1 MTRSWTSD
9 ALLLSLVDWGFGLSA
24 IGWAVRIVFVHGSTI
39 VGSTLA
45 ALNLA
50 VGVLLLVR
58 RTPARLAGLR
68 DSLLCLGSLVAS
80 GVVLKLAPPPE
91 AWPLSASIL
100 FAAGG
105 LGALLSLASLGTSFG
120 VLPALR
126 GLVARGPYR
135 WIRHPAYAC
144 ETLLVVACALADLR
158 APWPW
163 LAAAVAV
170 ALLVL
175 RVRLEERLLRL
186 DPAYLAYET
195 RVPWRLLPG
204 VW

>member
-1 MTRSWTSD
+1 MR
-9 ALLLSLVDWGFGLSA
+9 LVDWGFGLSA
-24 IGWAVRIVFVHGSTI
+24 IGWAIRIVFAHGSTI
-39 VGSTLA
+39 VGATLA

-58 RTPARLAGLR
+58 RTPERLGAFS
-68 DSLLCLGSLVAS
+68 DSLLCLGSLVLS

-91 AWPLSASIL
+91 AWTLGPSML

-105 LGALLSLASLGTSFG
+105 AGALVSLASLGTSFG

-135 WIRHPAYAC
+135 FIRHPAYAC
-144 ETLLVVACALADLR
+144 ETLLVVACALAEPR
-158 APWPW
+158 VPWPW
-163 LAAAVAV
+163 IA
-170 ALLVL
+170 ALLAVGL
-175 RVRLEERLLRL
+175 LVVRVQLEERLLRL
-186 DPAYLAYET
+186 DPAYLSYQT
-195 RVPWRLLPG
+195 QVPWRLVPG